1 MEQFM
6 MMMML
11 HLVTNVTFGYNS
23 IDEVRKDD
31 EMGIYDS
38 GMKMQ
43 NVCLKSSKYALPAL
57 CTLLHMPYIA
67 PYCLYVLRVPESHLK
82 QITGSGN

>member
-43 NVCLKSSKYALPAL
+43 TVCLKVSKYAVDLPPAHSSI
-57 CTLLHMPYIA
+57 CPTSPPIA
-67 PYCLYVLRVPESHLK
+67 YMCSACRNP
-82 QITGSGN
+82 I